1 MTALT
6 QYQRLEA
13 TGIWRKSAEA
23 QRLDVIISIGES
35 SLVITDIN
43 EKPLAHWSLAALAVT
58 QSKDGSKLYH
68 PDGDPGEIL
77 ELGSN
82 ENEMAKAIEK
92 LMKAVDRRRPKPG
105 RLRIFSLASISI
117 VILGLSIFWLPAA
130 LRDYT
135 QKIIPEVREQEMGKA
150 VFNEFISFV
159 GAPCSRELGII
170 ALDKFSSNLSLEEYS
185 FYIVPSETI
194 EAIHLPGKIIVVS
207 KALVE
212 DFDDPDVLAGHILAQ
227 IQREAKSNALD
238 ELMKQMNNIE
248 IIQFLLGKSPD
259 ASTLRGFSKDWII
272 KKQVDIDLEIL
283 MNEFNKRAISALPYS
298 YAIDVTGQ
306 STQFMINSEK
316 ISQKVRKPSLDDSAW
331 LALQTICGG

>member
-43 EKPLAHWSLAALAVT
+43 EKPLAHWSLAALAVV
-58 QSKDGSKLYH
+58 QSKDGNKLYH
-68 PDGDPGEIL
+68 PDGDPGETL

-92 LMKAVDRRRPKPG
+92 VMKAVDRRRPKPG
-105 RLRIFSLASISI
+105 RLRIFSLASILI

-170 ALDKFSSNLSLEEYS
+170 ALDKFSSNLGLVEYS

-194 EAIHLPGKIIVVS
+194 EAIHLPGKIIVIS

-212 DFDDPDVLAGHILAQ
+212 DFDDPDVVAGHILAQ

-259 ASTLRGFSKDWII
+259 ASTLREFSKDWII
-272 KKQVDIDLEIL
+272 KKQLDIDLEIL

-306 STQFMINSEK
+306 NTQIMINSEK